1 MIKRNNGFTEQE
13 KLQKICSMEVFNLI
27 KNYEIYKEKDFF
39 VGVPFNL
46 ISNSDTTKE
55 VIVQGTIDL
64 LAVSKD
70 KAVII
75 DYKLSSIAQEQDLID
90 KYKTQLA
97 LYAYAVKKLLKLD
110 VECYLVNILSQKLIK
125 LSKEDI
131 TL

>member
-1 MIKRNNGFTEQE
+1 MG
-13 KLQKICSMEVFNLI
+13 LI

-46 ISNSDTTKE
+46 ISNSDTIKE

-131 TL
+131 INLFN